1 MRLFFNDFSVLD
13 PLQLWWKSENEHIP
27 YNIKPKPHPSFF
39 EHMSKTWYYLNLI
52 DGTFSY
58 TRRDCCQFVCVCEC
72 VGTEGAEGGYIE
84 DWVNT
89 CVTSSTGSSPVKSSN
104 LIIIRQDQITVPCQ
118 KLKRYKVFKKG
129 VSINYSQ
136 QQNKKQK
143 VDTELYC
150 FIV

>member
-1 MRLFFNDFSVLD
+1 
-13 PLQLWWKSENEHIP
+13 
-27 YNIKPKPHPSFF
+27 
-39 EHMSKTWYYLNLI
+39 MSKTWYYLNLI
-52 DGTFSY
+52 EDTFSY

-104 LIIIRQDQITVPCQ
+104 LIISQDQITVPCQ

-129 VSINYSQ
+129 VTINYSQ

>member
-1 MRLFFNDFSVLD
+1 MVLSKSNRRYFFLHEERLLS
-13 PLQLWWKSENEHIP
+13 
-27 YNIKPKPHPSFF
+27 
-39 EHMSKTWYYLNLI
+39 
-52 DGTFSY
+52 
-58 TRRDCCQFVCVCEC
+58 VCVCVCVCGFCEC

-104 LIIIRQDQITVPCQ
+104 LIIRQDQITVPCQ